1 MSNRM
6 RQALGP
12 RKVSFTWEH
21 DTESG
26 SGQFSLLGVK
36 TVEEWRLVMH
46 EIANSAK
53 SCADNLSDELIQQ
66 SLDAP

>member
-1 MSNRM
+1 M

-26 SGQFSLLGVK
+26 SGQFSLFGVK
-36 TVEEWRLVMH
+36 TVEEWRLVMR
-46 EIANSAK
+46 EIADSVK
-53 SCADNLSDELIQQ
+53 SYADNLSDELIQQ